1 VSGDKTRLT
10 IAPVR
15 VAFYALVLVNLL
27 FLGWSEWIDVPPP
40 PAPSSIAKLPSL
52 TLVSEL
58 PPDKRAALATKMSL
72 ETSPAQCVSVGPFD
86 DPAIAGKAATV
97 LLAKGFTPQ
106 QRVAESPAI
115 RRFWVYLD
123 QFRSDATE
131 MRVLHRLEK
140 AGIDDAEAMPAD
152 AGGRRV
158 SLGLFTDS
166 KSAARRANVVR
177 AMGFK
182 PVTTQR
188 MLPGTVY
195 WLDLTLPNASTPV
208 PLKDVS
214 GLEPGDGS
222 APISVQPCGPTP
234 PAPIPSSAATSP
246 QTGSP
251 ATSAVTRAVPVPK
264 TAPGASS
271 AAAASTLPRCKPGGG
286 GPVPCVVVK
295 VASQPYSEGSR
306 PGTISGS
313 K

>member
-1 VSGDKTRLT
+1 
-10 IAPVR
+10 VR
-15 VAFYALVLVNLL
+15 VIFYGLALVNLL
-27 FLGWSEWIDVPPP
+27 FLGWSEWIDVPPA
-40 PAPSSIAKLPSL
+40 PAPSSIASLPRL
-52 TLVSEL
+52 TLASDL
-58 PPDKRAALATKMSL
+58 SPDKRAALARKMSL
-72 ETSPAQCVSVGPFD
+72 ETSPPQCVSVGPFE

-131 MRVLHRLEK
+131 MRVLHRLER
-140 AGIDDAEAMPAD
+140 AGIDDAEAMPAA

-166 KSAARRANVVR
+166 KLAAQRAKVVQ

-182 PVTTQR
+182 PVTTER

-214 GLEPGDGS
+214 DVEPSGS
-222 APISVQPCGPTP
+222 GSPISVQRCSSVPSPTSPSP
-234 PAPIPSSAATSP
+234 PRTASSTSAAVTA
-246 QTGSP
+246 P
-251 ATSAVTRAVPVPK
+251 ARVSK
-264 TAPGASS
+264 TAPT
-271 AAAASTLPRCKPGGG
+271 AASAVPASGLPRCKPGGG

-295 VASQPYSEGSR
+295 VASQPSVL
-306 PGTISGS
+306 
-313 K
+313 